1 MTEKKIVTL
10 VETKGTE
17 RTYQMNDGSIEKRT
31 GGTVAWRNNNPGNL
45 KFEYANS
52 ADHTVRTSRTKEKAL
67 SAAQSKYEGVVALD
81 QWGNAIFED
90 MDAGR
95 AAKIKLLTDRF
106 SNLNV
111 HNMIREY
118 SKPDYS
124 GKTHWDSQEK
134 TIYNVA
140 RQQGVD
146 LQDKKIG
153 DMTSKELSA
162 LADGISKFEGWKE
175 GIVTVIPDLKKEI
188 NDNNE
193 MIKPINPNPNK
204 SDRLRALI
212 QGFKNDTDGSFAAQV
227 LAENSDVVENFR
239 ERQQERL
246 EQVRQRGAVQDIQPE
261 IHQERSFGG
270 RSF

>member
-153 DMTSKELSA
+153 DMTIEELSA
-162 LADGISKFEGWKE
+162 LAD
-175 GIVTVIPDLKKEI
+175 
-188 NDNNE
+188 
-193 MIKPINPNPNK
+193 
-204 SDRLRALI
+204 
-212 QGFKNDTDGSFAAQV
+212 
-227 LAENSDVVENFR
+227 
-239 ERQQERL
+239 
-246 EQVRQRGAVQDIQPE
+246 
-261 IHQERSFGG
+261 
-270 RSF
+270 